1 MNIRKSFT
9 VIGLMLAFAVTP
21 SLLHADEFDQA
32 TKFTFSQ
39 PVQIPGRILPAGTY
53 WFKLVNN
60 SGNREIVQVL
70 AEDGRTPIVILFAV
84 SRERPLDGHVDVAV
98 TLADR
103 GGSQPEAIVA
113 WFFSGETEGHEFLY
127 PKQQARELA
136 RDVQKTVV
144 AAGD

>member
-1 MNIRKSFT
+1 MKIRKTLT

-39 PVQIPGRILPAGTY
+39 PVQIPGRVLPAGTY
-53 WFKLVNN
+53 WFKLLN
-60 SGNREIVQVL
+60 SASNREIVQVF
-70 AEDGRTPIVILFAV
+70 AEDGTTPIAMLFAV
-84 SRERPLDGHVDVAV
+84 SRERPLNGNDEVAV

-103 GGSQPEAIVA
+103 GGSQPVAVVA

-127 PKQQARELA
+127 PKLQARELA
-136 RDVQKTVV
+136 RDMQKTVV

>member
-1 MNIRKSFT
+1 MNIRKTFT

-39 PVQIPGRILPAGTY
+39 PVQIPGRVLPAGTY
-53 WFKLVNN
+53 WFQLLNTP
-60 SGNREIVQVL
+60 NRQVVQVL
-70 AEDGRTPIVILFAV
+70 AEDGTPLAILLTL
-84 SRERPLDGHVDVAV
+84 SRERHSGNDDVAV
-98 TLADR
+98 TLAER
-103 GGSQPEAIVA
+103 GPGQPEAIVA
-113 WFFSGETEGHEFLY
+113 WYYVGDTDGHEFLY

-144 AAGD
+144 AGD